1 MGADGPMG
9 MRPELWGFRQVVC
22 RPSIHR
28 IAAKGS
34 SRKLGFWCTEFSE
47 TASGGTLTIV
57 TVEPV
62 YIVAYDPSWP
72 TLFAQE
78 RNRLFETV
86 RQWIE
91 EVEHVGSTAIPGLD
105 AKPVIDLMVGLKSMA
120 DASSCV
126 EPLTNLGYSYWAE
139 GAQPHHHLFVRFV
152 DPEMSARTHNLH
164 LVEAGGQYWKER
176 LLFRDYLRKHPE
188 TAKEYAELKYML
200 STRHRDDRE
209 AYTAAKADFVSEVV
223 RRVRNAL

>member
-1 MGADGPMG
+1 M
-9 MRPELWGFRQVVC
+9 
-22 RPSIHR
+22 
-28 IAAKGS
+28 S

-47 TASGGTLTIV
+47 TASGDTLTIV

-152 DPEMSARTHNLH
+152 DPTMSARTHNLH
-164 LVEAGGQYWKER
+164 LVEAGSRYWKDR
-176 LLFRDYLRKHPE
+176 LPFRDHLREHPE
-188 TAKEYAELKYML
+188 TPARHGRLKYEL
-200 STRHRDDRE
+200 ARRYRDDRE
-209 AYTAAKADFVSEVV
+209 AYTRAKADFVSGIV
-223 RRVRNAL
+223 RLAS

>member
-1 MGADGPMG
+1 M
-9 MRPELWGFRQVVC
+9 
-22 RPSIHR
+22 S
-28 IAAKGS
+28 
-34 SRKLGFWCTEFSE
+34 
-47 TASGGTLTIV
+47 
-57 TVEPV
+57 VEPV

-139 GAQPHHHLFVRFV
+139 GAQPHHNLFVRFV
-152 DPEMSARTHNLH
+152 DPKMSARTHNLH
-164 LVEAGGQYWKER
+164 LVEAGGQYWKDR

-188 TAKEYAELKYML
+188 TAKEYAKLKYML

>member
-1 MGADGPMG
+1 MRCPATCHDRLLRPGYDGG
-9 MRPELWGFRQVVC
+9 
-22 RPSIHR
+22 
-28 IAAKGS
+28 AKG
-34 SRKLGFWCTEFSE
+34 RG
-47 TASGGTLTIV
+47 V
-57 TVEPV
+57 TRLIINHYANLPAAYHE
-62 YIVAYDPSWP
+62 YDPHAPHVAGLVSD
-72 TLFAQE
+72 LIE
-78 RNRLFETV
+78 RTAPALR
-86 RQWIE
+86 
-91 EVEHVGSTAIPGLD
+91 VEHVGSTAIPGLD

-139 GAQPHHHLFVRFV
+139 GAQPHHNLFVRFV
-152 DPEMSARTHNLH
+152 DPKMSARTHNLH

-188 TAKEYAELKYML
+188 TAKEYAELKYLL

-223 RRVRNAL
+223 HRVRNAL